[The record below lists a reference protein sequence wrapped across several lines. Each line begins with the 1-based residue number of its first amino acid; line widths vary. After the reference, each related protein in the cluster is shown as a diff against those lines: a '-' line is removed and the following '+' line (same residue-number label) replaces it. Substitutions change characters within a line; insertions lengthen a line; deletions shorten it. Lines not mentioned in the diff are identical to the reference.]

1 MKKVRIKSLNDFDE
15 LPEGEWIKVEGG
27 DLEIELV
34 EEVDAKLLISEEEV
48 KIPVNE
54 AVFGKIKDKKMSL
67 WNRLPQCPDLPLFH

>member
-1 MKKVRIKSLNDFDE
+1 MKKVRIKSLDDFEE
-15 LPEGEWIKVEGG
+15 LPEGEWIEVEGG

-54 AVFGKIKDKKMSL
+54 AVFGKIKDKKISIVPET
-67 WNRLPQCPDLPLFH
+67 N

>member
-1 MKKVRIKSLNDFDE
+1 MKKVRIKSLDDFDE
-15 LPEGEWIKVEGG
+15 LPEGEWIDVEGG

-54 AVFGKIKDKKMSL
+54 SVFGKIKDKKISIVPET
-67 WNRLPQCPDLPLFH
+67 N

>member
-1 MKKVRIKSLNDFDE
+1 MKKVRIKSLDDFAG
-15 LPEGEWIKVEGG
+15 LPEGEWLEVEGG

-54 AVFGKIKDKKMSL
+54 AVFGKIKDKKISIV
-67 WNRLPQCPDLPLFH
+67 PETD

>member
-1 MKKVRIKSLNDFDE
+1 MKKVRIKSLEDFEE
-15 LPEGEWIKVEGG
+15 LPEGEWLEVEGG

-54 AVFGKIKDKKMSL
+54 AVYGKNNPTFK
-67 WNRLPQCPDLPLFH
+67 

>member
-1 MKKVRIKSLNDFDE
+1 MKKVRIKSLDDFEE
-15 LPEGEWIKVEGG
+15 LPEGEWIEVEGG

-54 AVFGKIKDKKMSL
+54 AVFGKIKDKKISIV
-67 WNRLPQCPDLPLFH
+67 PET

>member
-1 MKKVRIKSLNDFDE
+1 MKKVRIKSLDDFEE
-15 LPEGEWIKVEGG
+15 LPEGEWIEVEGG

-54 AVFGKIKDKKMSL
+54 AVFVKIKDKKISIVPET
-67 WNRLPQCPDLPLFH
+67 N

>member
-1 MKKVRIKSLNDFDE
+1 MKKVRIKSLEDFEE
-15 LPEGEWIKVEGG
+15 LTEGEWIEVEGG

-54 AVFGKIKDKKMSL
+54 AVFGKIKDKKISIV
-67 WNRLPQCPDLPLFH
+67 PETD

>member
-1 MKKVRIKSLNDFDE
+1 MEKEKDKFKLITARDATNFEE
-15 LPEGEWIKVEGG
+15 LPEGEWIEVEGG

-54 AVFGKIKDKKMSL
+54 AVFGKIKDKKISIVPET
-67 WNRLPQCPDLPLFH
+67 N

>member
-1 MKKVRIKSLNDFDE
+1 MDDFEE

-54 AVFGKIKDKKMSL
+54 AVCKK
-67 WNRLPQCPDLPLFH
+67 